1 MKHGVEGMTKDALEV
16 IVTKEVEDSEPEEE
30 ESSGSEMEVGLS
42 GDEGE
47 DPEVEH
53 VKTCL
58 PD

>member
-1 MKHGVEGMTKDALEV
+1 MTKDALEI
-16 IVTKEVEDSEPEEE
+16 IVTKEVEDSQPEEE

-42 GDEGE
+42 GEEGE
-47 DPEVEH
+47 DSEVEH